1 MQLGT
6 AAERARRRA
15 QIMTFSGHHAVVL
28 GGSMGGLLA
37 ARALADHFE
46 RVTLV
51 ERDRFPNEVAQ
62 RKGVPQG
69 RHAHALTASGC
80 GVLERFFPGYYSE
93 LIARGAVECEMGE
106 DARWYVAG
114 VRLAR
119 VASGLRSLLASRPLI
134 ETHTRERLLAL
145 ANVRALDD
153 CDVLAVTG
161 SAERVDGVRVRPR
174 SGVREEQT
182 LAANLVVDATGRG
195 SRMPVWLAQLGL
207 PAPEEERVRVD
218 VGYTSCLYRHE
229 PQHLQGDKAV
239 VVAVQ
244 PPNRR
249 CGVAAR
255 LEDGRW
261 IVTLAGYL
269 GEQAPASHEGLIEY
283 ARGLPSSDIYELLRE
298 AQPCSEPVT
307 ATYRESLRRRYEQ
320 LEYFPEGLIV
330 FGDAICSFNPIYGQG
345 MSVAALEAELLGE
358 CLGSRGVPGLW
369 RRFFAHAAKVIDSP
383 WSIAVGGD
391 LAFEEV
397 AGKRTFVGNAL
408 SAYVRKLQ
416 HAGATDERAALA
428 FLRVA
433 QLVAPPSSLLA
444 PAVAARVLFSP
455 TGPAHDRSQQ
465 AHPQGN
471 QRAKRARR
479 VSADGGLARP

>member
-1 MQLGT
+1 
-6 AAERARRRA
+6 
-15 QIMTFSGHHAVVL
+15 MTFIGRHAVVL

-46 RVTLV
+46 RVTVV
-51 ERDRFPNEVAQ
+51 ERDRFPSEVVQ

-69 RHAHALTASGC
+69 RHAHALMASGC

-93 LIARGAVECEMGE
+93 LIARGAVECEMGQ

-114 VRLAR
+114 ARLAR
-119 VASGLRSLLASRPLI
+119 VQSGLRSLLASRPLI

-153 CDVLAVTG
+153 CDVLAITG
-161 SAERVDGVRVRPR
+161 SAERVDGVRVRAR
-174 SGVREEQT
+174 SGARQEQT
-182 LAANLVVDATGRG
+182 LAADLVVDATGRG
-195 SRMPVWLAQLGL
+195 SRMPEWLAHLGL
-207 PAPEEERVRVD
+207 LAPEEECVRID

-229 PQHLQGDKAV
+229 PQHLQGDKVV

-269 GEQAPASHEGLIEY
+269 GEQAPATHAGLIEY
-283 ARGLPSSDIYELLRE
+283 ARGLPPGDIYELLRE

-307 ATYRESLRRRYEQ
+307 ATYRESQRRRYER
-320 LEYFPEGLIV
+320 LGRFPEGLIV

-345 MSVAALEAELLGE
+345 MSVAALEAELLGA
-358 CLGSRGVPGLW
+358 CLGRGVRGLW
-369 RRFFAHAAKVIDSP
+369 RRFFAGAAKVIDSP

-397 AGKRTFVGNAL
+397 AGKRTLVGGAL
-408 SAYVRKLQ
+408 SAYVHRLQ
-416 HAGATDERAALA
+416 RAAAADKNAALA

-433 QLVAPPSSLLA
+433 QLVAPPSSLLS
-444 PAVAARVLFSP
+444 PALAVRVLLSP
-455 TGPAHDRSQQ
+455 GPWIPDPGSLFAEAIGGSGIRDRNPGS
-465 AHPQGN
+465 
-471 QRAKRARR
+471 
-479 VSADGGLARP
+479 